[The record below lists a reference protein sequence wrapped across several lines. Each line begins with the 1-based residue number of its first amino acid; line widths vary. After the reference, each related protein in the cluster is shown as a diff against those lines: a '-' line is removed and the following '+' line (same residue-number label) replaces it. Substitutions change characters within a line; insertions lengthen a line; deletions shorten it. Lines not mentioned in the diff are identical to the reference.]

1 VPLRRNDKE
10 RVLSLLNEVIARALQ
25 QGISAAEIRACI
37 ENAISSTR

>member
-25 QGISAAEIRACI
+25 QGISATEVRECV